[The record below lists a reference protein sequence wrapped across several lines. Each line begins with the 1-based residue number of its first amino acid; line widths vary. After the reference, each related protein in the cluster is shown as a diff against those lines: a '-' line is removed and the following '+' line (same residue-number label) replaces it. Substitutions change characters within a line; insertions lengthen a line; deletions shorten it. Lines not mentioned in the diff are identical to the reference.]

1 MKKITALGKWLP
13 LVIPSLNCHPEHSR
27 SDEQNRASSRDIPG
41 SPGMWR
47 DLALISSDVVERSK
61 SHRIRTVSSLA
72 AALLL
77 IALTG
82 CTVGPNYKRPK
93 VDTPSTYR
101 GLTPEEVAQT
111 DAKSFA
117 DEKWW
122 DVFQDE
128 QLKELIKAALEQN
141 YDVRIA
147 ATRILEAQARL
158 GITRADQFPTITA
171 GAGTVST
178 RSAQQK
184 FLPAVETDAH
194 HVSLGLDWDLDFW
207 GRFRR
212 ATEAARA
219 NLVASEW
226 ARREVITEL
235 IANLAGAYFR
245 LRALDLQLE
254 ISQRTLATRKDS
266 LRLTTLLA
274 NGGATSLLDV
284 RQAEQLVFTAASEV
298 PSLEQQ
304 IEQQEN
310 FISILLGR
318 NPGPVPRGRKL
329 TEQDHPPTVPV
340 GLPSSL
346 LERRADV
353 RQIEE
358 QLVAA
363 NAQIGVARAAY
374 FPDISLTGTA
384 GYQSSALTNLFSGPA
399 GLWNFGASLTQPI
412 FTAGKL
418 RSNVRLAEAQKQ
430 EAVLIYQETIQGAFR
445 DVSDALIAYRKTQ
458 EFRVQ
463 QQSLVESAKDATRL
477 SNMRYQGGAA
487 SYLEVLTNDT
497 NYFSAELALVQAQ
510 LDELLAFV
518 QLYRSLGG
526 GWEQ

>member
-1 MKKITALGKWLP
+1 MTRTYFRKVKNLGLETLHCNRGPQRAPVLFCACWGGSVSCTGSSP
-13 LVIPSLNCHPEHSR
+13 VIPR
-27 SDEQNRASSRDIPG
+27 
-41 SPGMWR
+41 
-47 DLALISSDVVERSK
+47 
-61 SHRIRTVSSLA
+61 HRMIFLS
-72 AALLL
+72 LLL
-77 IALTG
+77 AFVCG
-82 CTVGPNYKRPK
+82 CAVGPNYKRPK
-93 VDTPSTYR
+93 VDAPPTYR
-101 GLTPEEVAQT
+101 GLTPEEAARNDV
-111 DAKSFA
+111 KSLA

-122 DVFQDE
+122 GIFQDQ
-128 QLKELIKAALEQN
+128 QLQDLIKTALQEN

-158 GITRADQFPTITA
+158 GITRSDQFPTVTA
-171 GAGTVST
+171 GAGSNIQ
-178 RSAQQK
+178 RSQQQK
-184 FLPAVETDAH
+184 FLPAIETSAH
-194 HVSLGLDWDLDFW
+194 RVSLGLDWDLDFW

-235 IANLAGAYFR
+235 IANVAGAYFR

-254 ISQRTLATRKDS
+254 ISQHTLQTRQDS
-266 LRLTTLLA
+266 LRLTRLLA
-274 NGGATSLLDV
+274 EGGATSLLDV
-284 RQAEQLVFTAASEV
+284 RQAEQLVFTAASQV

-318 NPGPVPRGRKL
+318 NPGPVPRGRAL
-329 TEQDHPPTVPV
+329 TEQERPPSVPA

-346 LERRADV
+346 LERRADI
-353 RQIEE
+353 RQVEE
-358 QLVAA
+358 QLIAA

-374 FPDISLTGTA
+374 LPDITLTGTA
-384 GYQSSALTNLFSGPA
+384 GYQSSALTSLFTGPA

-412 FTAGKL
+412 FTAGRL
-418 RSNVRLAEAQKQ
+418 RSNVRLAQAQQQ
-430 EAVLIYQETIQGAFR
+430 EAVLFYQQTIQGAFR

-463 QQSLVESAKDATRL
+463 QQQLAESAKDATRL
-477 SNMRYQGGAA
+477 SQMRYKGGAA

-497 NYFSAELALVQAQ
+497 NYFSAQLGLVQAQ